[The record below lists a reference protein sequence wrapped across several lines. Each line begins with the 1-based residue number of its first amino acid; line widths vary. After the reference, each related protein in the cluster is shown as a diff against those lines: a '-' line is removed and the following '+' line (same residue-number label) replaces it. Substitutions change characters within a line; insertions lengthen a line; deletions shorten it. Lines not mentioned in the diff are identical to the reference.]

1 MAPASWLFPSL
12 RSGVGKKEGLLAY
25 WFGGT
30 LKIVPRPWARTTA
43 GCSLSWRPLSPAL
56 PTLPWSNK
64 FPSARPARAPLADPA
79 PLSRPLTNSLSKPPG
94 VEIATAN
101 ALPRRESS
109 QHVKEHLP
117 RLGGRWEAWEV
128 GTEGLI

>member
-1 MAPASWLFPSL
+1 MALASWIFPSL

-25 WFGGT
+25 RFGST

-43 GCSLSWRPLSPAL
+43 SCSLSWRPLSPAL

-64 FPSARPARAPLADPA
+64 FSSAKPARAPLADPV
-79 PLSRPLTNSLSKPPG
+79 PLPRPLTNSLSNPPG
-94 VEIATAN
+94 VEIVAAN

-109 QHVKEHLP
+109 QLVKEHSP
-117 RLGGRWEAWEV
+117 RQGGR
-128 GTEGLI
+128 